1 MNIVKQ
7 AAKERLQLEQQ
18 LAHSKS
24 REVRLVSPAFLPR
37 ALRFLLRVFHVLA
50 CRFSCTVRSCV
61 SCTVLVFPVLFGLVF
76 PALFSSFLY
85 CTVLCFLHCSRL
97 SCTVRSCGF
106 LYRSHLSCTVRSC
119 VSCTVLVFPV
129 LYGLVVFVPF
139 SPFLYCTV
147 LCFLYCSLL
156 SCTVRSCVS
165 CTLLCRVQ
173 FFYLSFVNCS
183 RLLFLR
189 NCMLVGNTLLDVF
202 GLNSIAC

>member
-61 SCTVLVFPVLFGLVF
+61 SCTVLVFPVL
-76 PALFSSFLY
+76 
-85 CTVLCFLHCSRL
+85 
-97 SCTVRSCGF
+97 
-106 LYRSHLSCTVRSC
+106 
-119 VSCTVLVFPV
+119 
-129 LYGLVVFVPF
+129 YGLVVFVPF

-165 CTLLCRVQ
+165 CTLLCTV
-173 FFYLSFVNCS
+173 
-183 RLLFLR
+183 LLFSVLFFSFL
-189 NCMLVGNTLLDVF
+189 CSSFTCL
-202 GLNSIAC
+202 S

>member
-85 CTVLCFLHCSRL
+85 CAVLWF
-97 SCTVRSCGF
+97 
-106 LYRSHLSCTVRSC
+106 
-119 VSCTVLVFPV
+119 
-129 LYGLVVFVPF
+129 FVPF
-139 SPFLYCTV
+139 SSFLYCTV
-147 LCFLYCSLL
+147 LCFLYCSRL
-156 SCTVRSCVS
+156 SCTVWPCGFCSVLTFPVLYGLVFPVLFS
-165 CTLLCRVQ
+165 SFLYCTVLC
-173 FFYLSFVNCS
+173 FLYSFV
-183 RLLFLR
+183 
-189 NCMLVGNTLLDVF
+189 
-202 GLNSIAC
+202 

>member
-61 SCTVLVFPVLFGLVF
+61 SCTVLVFPVL
-76 PALFSSFLY
+76 
-85 CTVLCFLHCSRL
+85 
-97 SCTVRSCGF
+97 
-106 LYRSHLSCTVRSC
+106 
-119 VSCTVLVFPV
+119 
-129 LYGLVVFVPF
+129 YGLVVFVPF
-139 SPFLYCTV
+139 SHFLYCTV